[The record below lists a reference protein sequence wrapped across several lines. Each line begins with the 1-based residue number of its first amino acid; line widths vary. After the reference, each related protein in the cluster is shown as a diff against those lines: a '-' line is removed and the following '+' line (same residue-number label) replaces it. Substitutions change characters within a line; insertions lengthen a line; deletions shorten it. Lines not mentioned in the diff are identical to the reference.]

1 MTFEKDP
8 ERLEAR
14 RLHEYADFP
23 GKRVLEVGCG
33 DGRLTWRYAD
43 HARRVAGIDLDR
55 DELRV
60 AVIERS
66 TDLESVATF
75 TQADTTHLPFAGE
88 TYEIAIFAWSF

>member
-1 MTFEKDP
+1 MTHEKDP
-8 ERLEAR
+8 ERIEAR
-14 RLHEYADFP
+14 RLHEYANFQ

-43 HARRVAGIDLDR
+43 RARRVSGIDLDR
-55 DELRV
+55 DALRV

-66 TDLESVATF
+66 ADLAAVTTF
-75 TQADTTHLPFAGE
+75 TQADSTRLPFAGE